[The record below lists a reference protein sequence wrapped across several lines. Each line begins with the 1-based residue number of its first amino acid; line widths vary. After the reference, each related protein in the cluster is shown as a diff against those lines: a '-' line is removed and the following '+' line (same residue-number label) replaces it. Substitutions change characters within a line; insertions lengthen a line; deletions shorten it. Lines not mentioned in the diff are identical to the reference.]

1 MGDHSYYYETG
12 IKVKTK
18 SHVKIKKNFGSD
30 GQNLESVNIIIE
42 RWPYP
47 TARAV
52 SATNVQGR
60 SALPSVV
67 LTENWSKDDEI
78 KNLTNKSR
86 NTGIK
91 RLVPVIPRSA
101 RCLFIGTR
109 HLVCLENCTMF
120 VYRHSSP
127 RLFEN

>member
-1 MGDHSYYYETG
+1 MGL
-12 IKVKTK
+12 KLL
-18 SHVKIKKNFGSD
+18 SHYIIMKRGSRSKQSHTLKLKNNFGSD
-30 GQNLESVNIIIE
+30 GQKLESVNIISE
-42 RWPYP
+42 RWLYP
-47 TARAV
+47 TAGAV

-109 HLVCLENCTMF
+109 HLVCLDA
-120 VYRHSSP
+120 V
-127 RLFEN
+127 